1 MDKTGGEDGDHRVGE
16 QLDPIELLE
25 ILQQHKDLVSYTL
38 SFNNPEMLTIKFKDG
53 TEIVLCEHI
62 KQNLKK

>member
-1 MDKTGGEDGDHRVGE
+1 MDK
-16 QLDPIELLE
+16 LLE
-25 ILQQHKDLVSYTL
+25 ILRQHKDIISYNL
-38 SFNNPEMLTIKFKDG
+38 SFNNPQILSIKFKDG

>member
-1 MDKTGGEDGDHRVGE
+1 MNK
-16 QLDPIELLE
+16 LLE
-25 ILQQHKDLVSYTL
+25 ILRQHKDLVSYTL
-38 SFNNPEMLTIKFKDG
+38 FFNNPEMLTIKFKDG